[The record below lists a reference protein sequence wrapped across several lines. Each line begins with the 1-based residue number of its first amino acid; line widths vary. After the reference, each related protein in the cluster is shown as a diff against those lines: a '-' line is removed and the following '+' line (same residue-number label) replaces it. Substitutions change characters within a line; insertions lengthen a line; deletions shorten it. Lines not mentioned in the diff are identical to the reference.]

1 MTDRD
6 DMRDDRTVVAVEGGT
21 GGSLP
26 GHGWSTRRSA
36 SLAPGD
42 VLNGIYRVNRFVAR
56 GGMGEVFEGI
66 NVESDERVAI
76 KAIRSHLAQDIKVIA
91 MFRKEARVLTQ
102 IAHPAIV
109 QYRVLARDPVLELYY
124 IVTDFIDGEPLTATL
139 DGTHPPV
146 GAIVTLAR
154 RLAAGLQAAHDH
166 GAVHRDMSPDNV
178 LLPDGRIERAKII
191 DFGIAK
197 SLDVTAET
205 VLGDGFAGK
214 IGYVA
219 PEQFGDYDR
228 QVGPWTD
235 VYSTALVLLAYA
247 RGKAP
252 QMGTSLADAVER
264 RRQRPDFEGVPPLL
278 EPLFR
283 QMLAPDP
290 AERIRSMADVLA
302 FLDGLALP
310 DAVPETPA
318 IASPPPEPA
327 LPPVNAPAPE
337 TVFVPEPQPKPE
349 PASAR
354 AASAAPAPRAAAP
367 PKRAAPAS
375 RARRSKA
382 KWGLAALPVAGFA
395 LWHFAQPSPPKPA
408 PAPAAPKLVADAAPQ
423 RPVGRLLAGLA
434 KAPCTWV
441 SATDG
446 GEGAPLILTGAAG
459 ERESFDQ
466 RAAGFAARVGFASG
480 ELNTSN
486 VMPLPP
492 KRCALVDTLRPFDTP
507 GAGDDRLG
515 ISASRVALGD
525 ARPACRGGV
534 GAQLDIWVEEL
545 DPARDFA
552 LLALDPSGSVR
563 ALVAGR
569 DDFRKRS
576 QQDAKAYYTDGNG
589 RFHVAACFAS
599 AGTAGVLLVDRRGPL
614 DLGLGTGVA
623 TDEAGL
629 AEQLGA
635 RAAAQGWR
643 VRSEWAAVETALSGT
658 PSALTTPSS
667 SPIPMV
673 TAKPGAPQPAATMAT
688 PTPTPAPTA
697 DAPKGVA
704 DVRDLERNHQRQ
716 NSGAGACYAY
726 RGSWTSLG
734 YTSKSACVLSVFL
747 NQCQVKAGLFD
758 KTELRRAGGFIEER
772 RGRKW
777 RVILSDR
784 RCG

>member
-1 MTDRD
+1 MTDREQSGG
-6 DMRDDRTVVAVEGGT
+6 DRTVVAIEGGA
-21 GGSLP
+21 GVSMP
-26 GHGWSTRRSA
+26 GRGWAGRVSA

-42 VLNGIYRVNRFVAR
+42 VLNGIYRVKRFVAR

-124 IVTDFIDGEPLTATL
+124 IVTDFIDGEPLTAHL
-139 DGTHPPV
+139 NGTHPSV

-166 GAVHRDMSPDNV
+166 GAIHRDMSPDNV
-178 LLPDGRIERAKII
+178 LLPDGRIKRAKII

-247 RGKAP
+247 RGKP
-252 QMGTSLADAVER
+252 PPMGTSLADAVER
-264 RRQRPDFEGVPPLL
+264 RRQRPDFDGLPPLL

-290 AERIRSMADVLA
+290 AERIRSMAEVLA
-302 FLDGLALP
+302 FLDALELPEAPPAIDP
-310 DAVPETPA
+310 DPPIAPPPPPVDALQAAGPETMF
-318 IASPPPEPA
+318 
-327 LPPVNAPAPE
+327 VPAPD
-337 TVFVPEPQPKPE
+337 
-349 PASAR
+349 
-354 AASAAPAPRAAAP
+354 PAPLRTPSPSPTPRASGPA
-367 PKRAAPAS
+367 KRPATTP
-375 RARRSKA
+375 RKRRSKV
-382 KWGLAALPVAGFA
+382 KWGVAALPVAGFA
-395 LWHFAQPSPPKPA
+395 LWHVVPPSPPPPA
-408 PAPAAPKLVADAAPQ
+408 PAPVRAAPVPKPVADGGPQ
-423 RPVGRLLAGLA
+423 VQVERLLAGLA

-441 SATDG
+441 SAREG
-446 GEGAPLILTGAAG
+446 GGGAPLILSGAAG
-459 ERESFDQ
+459 DRASFDQ
-466 RAAGFAARVGFASG
+466 RAGGFATQAGLAGRQLDS
-480 ELNTSN
+480 SN

-492 KRCALVDTLRPFDTP
+492 GRCALIDALKPFDTP
-507 GAGDDRLG
+507 SAGGDRLG
-515 ISASRVALGD
+515 ISASRVSLGE
-525 ARPACRGGV
+525 ARPACPGGV
-534 GAQLDIWVEEL
+534 GAQLDIWVEER

-563 ALVAGR
+563 SLVAGR
-569 DDFRKRS
+569 DAFRTRS
-576 QQDAKAYYTDGNG
+576 QENAKAYYTNGNG

-599 AGTAGVLLVDRRGPL
+599 TGTAGVLLVDRRGPL
-614 DLGLGTGVA
+614 DLGGSR
-623 TDEAGL
+623 EAGL
-629 AEQLGA
+629 PERLGA
-635 RAAAQGWR
+635 LAAAQGWR
-643 VRSEWAAVETALSGT
+643 VRSEWVAVETPPPGG
-658 PSALTTPSS
+658 PSTLASPSP
-667 SPIPMV
+667 SPEP
-673 TAKPGAPQPAATMAT
+673 TASTKPQPTATMAGT
-688 PTPTPAPTA
+688 APVPPA
-697 DAPKGVA
+697 DSPKGIA
-704 DVRDLERNHQRQ
+704 DLRDLERSHQRQ
-716 NSGAGACYAY
+716 NSGVGACYSY
-726 RGSWTSLG
+726 RGAWTSLG
-734 YTSKSACVLSVFL
+734 YTSKSACVLSVFQ
-747 NQCQVKAGLFD
+747 NRCDVKNGQFD

>member
-1 MTDRD
+1 MTDREQSGG
-6 DMRDDRTVVAVEGGT
+6 DRTVVAIEGGA
-21 GGSLP
+21 GGPMP
-26 GHGWSTRRSA
+26 GRGWGDRVSA

-42 VLNGIYRVNRFVAR
+42 VLNGIYRVKRFVAR

-109 QYRVLARDPVLELYY
+109 QYRVLARDPVLQLYY
-124 IVTDFIDGEPLTATL
+124 IVTDFIDGEPLTAHL
-139 DGTHPPV
+139 NGTHPPI

-166 GAVHRDMSPDNV
+166 GAIHRDMSPDNV

-252 QMGTSLADAVER
+252 PMGTSLADAVER
-264 RRQRPDFEGVPPLL
+264 RRQRPDFEGLPPLL

-290 AERIRSMADVLA
+290 AERIRSMAEVLA
-302 FLDGLALP
+302 FLDALDVPGAAPAADP
-310 DAVPETPA
+310 DPPVAPPPVGAPQAAGPETMFVLAPD
-318 IASPPPEPA
+318 
-327 LPPVNAPAPE
+327 PVPR
-337 TVFVPEPQPKPE
+337 
-349 PASAR
+349 R
-354 AASAAPAPRAAAP
+354 AASASPTPLPSASAKRPAAT
-367 PKRAAPAS
+367 S
-375 RARRSKA
+375 RTRRSKV
-382 KWGLAALPVAGFA
+382 KWGVAALPVAGFA
-395 LWHFAQPSPPKPA
+395 LWHVVQPSPTPVPA
-408 PAPAAPKLVADAAPQ
+408 PVLASPVAQEPVADGGPKVQ
-423 RPVGRLLAGLA
+423 VERLLAGLA

-441 SATDG
+441 SASEG
-446 GEGAPLILTGAAG
+446 GGGAPMILTGAAG
-459 ERESFDQ
+459 DRASFEQ
-466 RAAGFAARVGFASG
+466 RAGGFAAQAGLAGRQ
-480 ELNTSN
+480 LDTSN

-492 KRCALVDTLRPFDTP
+492 GRCALVDALKPFDTP
-507 GAGDDRLG
+507 TVGGDRLG
-515 ISASRVALGD
+515 ISASTIVLGE
-525 ARPACRGGV
+525 ARPACPGGV
-534 GAQLDIWVEEL
+534 GAQLDIWVEER

-563 ALVAGR
+563 SLVAGR
-569 DDFRKRS
+569 DAFRTRS
-576 QQDAKAYYTDGNG
+576 QENAKAYYTDGNG

-599 AGTAGVLLVDRRGPL
+599 TGTAGVLLVDRRGPL
-614 DLGLGTGVA
+614 ELGGSR
-623 TDEAGL
+623 EAGL
-629 AEQLGA
+629 AERLGA
-635 RAAAQGWR
+635 LAAAQGWR
-643 VRSEWAAVETALSGT
+643 VRAEWVAVET
-658 PSALTTPSS
+658 PP
-667 SPIPMV
+667 
-673 TAKPGAPQPAATMAT
+673 PGAPSTLASPSPSPEPTGTAEPQPRAMVAGTA
-688 PTPTPAPTA
+688 PVPPA
-697 DAPKGVA
+697 DSPKGIA
-704 DVRDLERNHQRQ
+704 DLRDLERSHQRQ
-716 NSGAGACYAY
+716 DSGVGACYSY
-726 RGSWTSLG
+726 RGAWTSLG
-734 YTSKSACVLSVFL
+734 YTSKSACVLSVFQ
-747 NQCQVKAGLFD
+747 NRCDVKNGQFD

-784 RCG
+784 GCG

>member
-6 DMRDDRTVVAVEGGT
+6 DTRDDRTVVAVEGGT

-310 DAVPETPA
+310 DAAPEVDTAPPTA
-318 IASPPPEPA
+318 PPPAAPA
-327 LPPVNAPAPE
+327 LPPGPE
-337 TVFVPEPQPKPE
+337 TMFVPAPE
-349 PASAR
+349 PASGR
-354 AASAAPAPRAAAP
+354 ATSASRPAAP
-367 PKRAAPAS
+367 PKRAAPPPK
-375 RARRSKA
+375 ARRSKA
-382 KWGLAALPVAGFA
+382 KWGLAALPVVGVA
-395 LWHFAQPSPPKPA
+395 LWHFGQPSPPKPA
-408 PAPAAPKLVADAAPQ
+408 PEPARIAPTPPKPGADAAPQ
-423 RPVGRLLAGLA
+423 MPAGRLLAGLA

-466 RAAGFAARVGFASG
+466 RAAGFAAQAGLAS
-480 ELNTSN
+480 ERLNTVN

-492 KRCALVDTLRPFDTP
+492 GRCALVDTLRPFDTP

-515 ISASRVALGD
+515 ISASRIALGD
-525 ARPACRGGV
+525 ARPACPGGA
-534 GAQLDIWVEEL
+534 GAQLDIWVGEL

-563 ALVAGR
+563 QLVAGR
-569 DDFRKRS
+569 DEFHKRS

-599 AGTAGVLLVDRRGPL
+599 TGTAGVLLVDRRGPL
-614 DLGLGTGVA
+614 DLGLRTGVA
-623 TDEAGL
+623 AGEAGL
-629 AEQLGA
+629 PARFGA
-635 RAAAQGWR
+635 LAASQGWR
-643 VRSEWAAVETALSGT
+643 VRSEWVAVETALPGT
-658 PSALTTPSS
+658 PQKSATPSLS
-667 SPIPMV
+667 QTPVAS
-673 TAKPGAPQPAATMAT
+673 QPVVTMAMPT
-688 PTPTPAPTA
+688 PTPTPTA
-697 DAPKGVA
+697 DGPKGVA

-747 NQCQVKAGLFD
+747 NQCQVKSGQFD